1 MSTQTEK
8 AYRHFHE
15 QLEELTQRLL
25 DMSRHVETAID
36 LAVDALLKHDPDRAR
51 LVLAG
56 DRNLDVLELE
66 IEHIAVS
73 LLALQQPLARDLRFV
88 IGAIKL
94 SSDLERV
101 GDHAVNIAEAALRL
115 DDAGIVIPPQPS
127 IAALAADARLM
138 LVDAIDAFVRSDPAL
153 GRDVCRRDDSVDERH
168 DATFRTIEDSMR
180 SDPSSISASLQL
192 LLVIRNLDRVADL
205 ATNIAEDAVY
215 LAEGRTIRHS
225 AQS

>member
-1 MSTQTEK
+1 
-8 AYRHFHE
+8 
-15 QLEELTQRLL
+15 
-25 DMSRHVETAID
+25 VE
-36 LAVDALLKHDPDRAR
+36 
-51 LVLAG
+51 
-56 DRNLDVLELE
+56 
-66 IEHIAVS
+66 S
-73 LLALQQPLARDLRFV
+73 
-88 IGAIKL
+88 
-94 SSDLERV
+94 V

-192 LLVIRNLDRVADL
+192 LLVIRNLERVADL